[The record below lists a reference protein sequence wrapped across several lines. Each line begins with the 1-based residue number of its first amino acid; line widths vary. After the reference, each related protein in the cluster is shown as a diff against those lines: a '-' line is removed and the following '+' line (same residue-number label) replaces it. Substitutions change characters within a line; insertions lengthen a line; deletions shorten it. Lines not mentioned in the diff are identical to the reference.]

1 VDVQTTPRAQWLK
14 IISRFPVEPS
24 PEHRRS
30 EVRHDVALGSVQVA
44 YEKNGRP
51 TLAGGKVLNV
61 SAKGV
66 LTRPT
71 SSMDNGTVVLLRA
84 HLGDESVV
92 LVGRVSHCTE
102 TVGAFKLGV
111 TLDFAKAGKAVR

>member
-1 VDVQTTPRAQWLK
+1 MDVQTTPRAQWLK

-61 SAKGV
+61 SAQV
-66 LTRPT
+66 RPQQH
-71 SSMDNGTVVLLRA
+71 DGAVVHA
-84 HLGDESVV
+84 
-92 LVGRVSHCTE
+92 C
-102 TVGAFKLGV
+102 AQ
-111 TLDFAKAGKAVR
+111 